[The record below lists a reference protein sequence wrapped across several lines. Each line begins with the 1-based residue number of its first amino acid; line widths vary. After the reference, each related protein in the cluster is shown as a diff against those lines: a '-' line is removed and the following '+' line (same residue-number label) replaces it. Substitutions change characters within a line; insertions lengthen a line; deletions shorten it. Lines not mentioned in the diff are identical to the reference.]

1 MDDEEVVPAS
11 FKLDQTGRPGKI
23 AQCPIIRKVTEMKE
37 LVS

>member
-23 AQCPIIRKVTEMKE
+23 VQSQIIRKGH
-37 LVS
+37 